1 MDLRRYAAALWS
13 AAWLIALSLVL
24 AVVIA
29 VVVASQLPRTFESRA
44 TLYVGQSLNDP
55 GLGYTSILASQAV
68 AQSYAQLALTRPVL
82 EGAIDDLNLGPSDD
96 PIDPDELAQRVTAE
110 VPDQGVLLQV
120 LVRDADAIQSAK
132 LANAIG
138 QQLLDLAPARDE
150 AQEAT
155 QRQRL
160 ALLDQRIAVSE
171 DRILTLLAKSDR
183 SPDENV
189 ELAAL
194 ERELQTLTTAR
205 SSLAGGISATSPN
218 ALTVVEPAI
227 TPTISSGPS
236 RVTIVLIAVAIALA
250 LSVGAAYVWDVWRHS
265 ELSRP
270 DDRAG

>member
-13 AAWLIALSLVL
+13 AAWLIALSLVI

-44 TLYVGQSLNDP
+44 TLYIGQSLNDP

-68 AQSYAQLALTRPVL
+68 AQSYAQLATTRPVL
-82 EGAIDDLNLGPSDD
+82 EGAIAELNLGPDD
-96 PIDPDELAQRVTAE
+96 QIDPDELAQRVTAE

-265 ELSRP
+265 EASRP

>member
-29 VVVASQLPRTFESRA
+29 VAVASQLPRTFESRA

-68 AQSYAQLALTRPVL
+68 AQSYAQLATTRPVL
-82 EGAIDDLNLGPSDD
+82 EGAIADLTSGRRTTRSI
-96 PIDPDELAQRVTAE
+96 PIELAQRVTAE
-110 VPDQGVLLQV
+110 VPEQGVLLQI
-120 LVRDADAIQSAK
+120 LVRDADATQSAK

-171 DRILTLLAKSDR
+171 DRILTLLAKPTGRPTRTSSWR
-183 SPDENV
+183 ARARAPD
-189 ELAAL
+189 ADDGAL
-194 ERELQTLTTAR
+194 V
-205 SSLAGGISATSPN
+205 AGGRHLRDLAQR
-218 ALTVVEPAI
+218 AHRGRVRR
-227 TPTISSGPS
+227 S
-236 RVTIVLIAVAIALA
+236 RRR
-250 LSVGAAYVWDVWRHS
+250 S
-265 ELSRP
+265 
-270 DDRAG
+270 RAGRRGSPSC